1 MLIGSSFTTLQIVG
15 RIQINQESCPK
26 LYRSFL
32 NRQRC
37 ILLTQSRLVLG
48 KKTNKKNCYDT
59 VFRVIKLCSFS
70 FFNTTKLKA
79 AMQQEASDTNR
90 RRTIANNF
98 RIWAPS
104 WRPFPSCL
112 NYIISAFQAKQKGDY
127 ASGCRKMCWRKHKS
141 PSFDIAARKHVF
153 VTHHYFN

>member
-1 MLIGSSFTTLQIVG
+1 M
-15 RIQINQESCPK
+15 
-26 LYRSFL
+26 
-32 NRQRC
+32 
-37 ILLTQSRLVLG
+37 LG

-59 VFRVIKLCSFS
+59 VFRVIKLFSFS

-90 RRTIANNF
+90 RRTIANNL

-141 PSFDIAARKHVF
+141 PSFDIAAQKHVF